1 MNQILS
7 VEMPSKKKKKN
18 KKVNIGSII
27 AFFCIILL
35 IFGIL
40 MIGIGIFSKLKNTE
54 EEDKPGYVQTKPII
68 EIIQKNA
75 SKLDIKVKSDKVI
88 SKVVYKW
95 NNGIETPVNGSNE
108 TSMDLEISIPEG
120 NNVLSITATDED
132 GISETFEKEYKGLA
146 EYNPKVEIRQRS
158 NYLDITCESE
168 TVIKEI
174 SYYYDEKALSTKP
187 IGEKT
192 GTVVIDAMPGEHDL
206 TIIVVDETGRESKKN
221 NKVSVPEINV
231 ITDGTYFI
239 VTGKDTL
246 GLKKIEVNFNDE
258 DSQKVLDSKEYKEQF
273 KLKKGEN
280 KIIIKLTNSKDVTY
294 TKKVKWEKK

>member
-40 MIGIGIFSKLKNTE
+40 MIGIGIFSKLKNTG

-192 GTVVIDAMPGEHDL
+192 GTVVIDAMPGEHNL
-206 TIIVVDETGRESKKN
+206 TIVVVDETGRESKKN